1 VTRSGDLAARHAWR
15 SAFVAAVL
23 NVVGMS
29 ADFLLAHDI
38 ATMPVYPYA
47 MSVLVGIGLIVF
59 LLIRRQRATV
69 RLGSVVFLLNTVA
82 ILVALWI
89 TSGYWATAG
98 RAWTPFQANK
108 LGALAV
114 PLLAPELGVGLAS
127 IAGFAATAIGK
138 FYFLDPEIQ
147 RGLPMGEPWFV
158 LIYALFGGV
167 LLIYRIRGLA
177 LEREMLR
184 VQAEAAA
191 AEQLART
198 FLRLRDYTN
207 TPIQTIAF
215 TTELLRA
222 KNHDLKPILDRLE
235 RAVEKLTELSR
246 ALTGYENAHKW
257 SPGEESLDA
266 TMMDE
271 QLFGSKPR
279 FASLIAARLGNRHR
293 THR

>member
-1 VTRSGDLAARHAWR
+1 MTRSGDLATRHAWR
-15 SAFVAAVL
+15 GAFAAAVL
-23 NVVGMS
+23 NVAGMS
-29 ADFLLAHDI
+29 ADFLLARDVP
-38 ATMPVYPYA
+38 TMPIYPYA

-69 RLGSVVFLLNTVA
+69 RLGSAVFLVNTVA
-82 ILVALWI
+82 MLVALWI
-89 TSGYWATAG
+89 TSGYWATTG
-98 RAWTPFQANK
+98 RWTPFQANK

-114 PLLAPELGVGLAS
+114 PMLAPRMGVGLAS
-127 IAGFAATAIGK
+127 IVGFAAMAIGK

-147 RGLPMGEPWFV
+147 RGFPVGEPWLI
-158 LIYALFGGV
+158 LIYALFGAV
-167 LLIYRIRGLA
+167 LLIYRLRGMA
-177 LEREMLR
+177 LEREVLR

-246 ALTGYENAHKW
+246 ALTAYENAHKW

-266 TMMDE
+266 TMMDD

-279 FASLIAARLGNRHR
+279 RLGLSRR
-293 THR
+293 L

>member
-1 VTRSGDLAARHAWR
+1 VTLSRDLAIRHAWR
-15 SAFVAAVL
+15 GAFVAAAL
-23 NVVGMS
+23 NAVGMS
-29 ADFLLAHDI
+29 VDFVLARDI
-38 ATMPVYPYA
+38 PKVSIYPFA
-47 MSVLVGIGLIVF
+47 MSALVGIGLVVF
-59 LLIRRQRATV
+59 LLIRRQQATV

-89 TSGYWATAG
+89 TSGYWATTG
-98 RAWTPFQANK
+98 RTWTPFQANK

-114 PLLAPELGVGLAS
+114 AMLAPQLGVGLAS

-147 RGLPMGEPWFV
+147 RGFPVGEPWFI
-158 LIYALFGGV
+158 LIYALFGAV
-167 LLIYRIRGLA
+167 LLIYRLRGMA

-191 AEQLART
+191 AERLART

-235 RAVEKLTELSR
+235 RAVDKLTELGH
-246 ALTGYENAHKW
+246 ALNSYENAHKW
-257 SPGEESLDA
+257 SPGDESLA
-266 TMMDE
+266 AMMMAE
-271 QLFGSKPR
+271 QLFGSEPR
-279 FASLIAARLGNRHR
+279 RP
-293 THR
+293 